1 MKIENRI
8 IFEDNHIIVVNKKS
22 GELSQ
27 GDKTN
32 DVTLPDLIKSY
43 LKKKYNKPG
52 NVYLGIV
59 HRLDRPTSGLLV
71 FAKTSKALSRL
82 NHQFKLRTTKKV
94 YWAIVEK
101 LFPEEEGT
109 LIHWMTRDKKKNR
122 SKAHNKEVLNS
133 KKAILHFKCIQYF
146 NKYTLLEI
154 SLETGRHHQIRSQL
168 SSYGYTI
175 KGDLKY
181 GAVRSNKNGG
191 ISLMAKMIEI
201 NHPIKND
208 KLLFNVNP
216 EKVGIWRNVLYD

>member
-1 MKIENRI
+1 MEIENRI

-168 SSYGYTI
+168 SSYGYPI
-175 KGDLKY
+175 QGDLKY
-181 GAVRSNKNGG
+181 GAARSNKNGG

>member
-1 MKIENRI
+1 MEIENRI

-82 NHQFKLRTTKKV
+82 NYQFKLRTTKKV

-168 SSYGYTI
+168 SSYGYPI
-175 KGDLKY
+175 QGDLKY
-181 GAVRSNKNGG
+181 GAARSNKNGG

>member
-1 MKIENRI
+1 MEIENRI

-32 DVTLPDLIKSY
+32 DVTLPDLIKAY

-82 NHQFKLRTTKKV
+82 NYQFKLRTTKKV

-168 SSYGYTI
+168 SSYGYPI
-175 KGDLKY
+175 QGDLKY
-181 GAVRSNKNGG
+181 GAARSNKNGG

-216 EKVGIWRNVLYD
+216 EKAGIWRNVLYD

>member
-1 MKIENRI
+1 MEIENRI

-82 NHQFKLRTTKKV
+82 NYQFKLRKTKKI

-109 LIHWMTRDKKKNR
+109 LINWMTRDKKKNR

-168 SSYGYTI
+168 SSYGYPI
-175 KGDLKY
+175 QGDLKY
-181 GAVRSNKNGG
+181 GAARSNKNGG

>member
-1 MKIENRI
+1 MEIENRI

-82 NHQFKLRTTKKV
+82 NYQFKLRTTKKI

-168 SSYGYTI
+168 SSYGYPI
-175 KGDLKY
+175 QGDLKY
-181 GAVRSNKNGG
+181 GAARSNKNGG

-216 EKVGIWRNVLYD
+216 EKAGIWRNVLYD

>member
-1 MKIENRI
+1 MEIENRI

-168 SSYGYTI
+168 SSYGYPI
-175 KGDLKY
+175 QGDLKY
-181 GAVRSNKNGG
+181 GAARSNKNGG

-216 EKVGIWRNVLYD
+216 KKVGIWRNVLYD

>member
-1 MKIENRI
+1 MEIENRI

-82 NHQFKLRTTKKV
+82 NYQFKLRTTKKV

-168 SSYGYTI
+168 SSYGYPI
-175 KGDLKY
+175 QGDLKY
-181 GAVRSNKNGG
+181 GAARSNKNGG

-216 EKVGIWRNVLYD
+216 EKAGIWRNVLYD

>member
-1 MKIENRI
+1 MEIENRI

-109 LIHWMTRDKKKNR
+109 LIHWMTRDKKK
-122 SKAHNKEVLNS
+122 K
-133 KKAILHFKCIQYF
+133 
-146 NKYTLLEI
+146 
-154 SLETGRHHQIRSQL
+154 QIK
-168 SSYGYTI
+168 SS
-175 KGDLKY
+175 
-181 GAVRSNKNGG
+181 
-191 ISLMAKMIEI
+191 
-201 NHPIKND
+201 
-208 KLLFNVNP
+208 
-216 EKVGIWRNVLYD
+216 

>member
-1 MKIENRI
+1 MEIENRI

-168 SSYGYTI
+168 SSYGYPI
-175 KGDLKY
+175 QGDLKY
-181 GAVRSNKNGG
+181 GAARSNKNGG

-216 EKVGIWRNVLYD
+216 EKAGIWRNVLYD

>member
-1 MKIENRI
+1 MEIENRI

-94 YWAIVEK
+94 KWSIVEK
-101 LFPEEEGT
+101 LFKEE
-109 LIHWMTRDKKKNR
+109 IKKPIP
-122 SKAHNKEVLNS
+122 
-133 KKAILHFKCIQYF
+133 KKAKKTKLDEPISVS
-146 NKYTLLEI
+146 YTHLRAH
-154 SLETGRHHQIRSQL
+154 ET
-168 SSYGYTI
+168 
-175 KGDLKY
+175 
-181 GAVRSNKNGG
+181 
-191 ISLMAKMIEI
+191 
-201 NHPIKND
+201 
-208 KLLFNVNP
+208 
-216 EKVGIWRNVLYD
+216 

>member
-1 MKIENRI
+1 MEIENRI

-43 LKKKYNKPG
+43 LKIKYNKPG
-52 NVYLGIV
+52 NVYLGVV

-82 NHQFKLRTTKKV
+82 NYQFKLRTTKKV

-168 SSYGYTI
+168 SSYGYPI
-175 KGDLKY
+175 QGDLKY
-181 GAVRSNKNGG
+181 GAARSNKNGG